1 VHGRSRRYAAA
12 LGSTDAVGNG
22 ENLEDA
28 VKLTGERPMEG
39 ATPDSLL
46 ALHDA
51 GYREVC
57 ERLGTGVVLD
67 VGCGIG
73 SETERLAGANR
84 LVIGADHSSETVR
97 LATRTYGSAFGGS
110 AVGGT
115 AGAAAAGLDF
125 IASDGAALGLRDR
138 SVDFAVSSHII
149 EHFVNPALHVI
160 ELARVLRADGTAF
173 VITPNAPADFENPF
187 HVYLFEPQHL
197 VSLLSLFFAEVTCYG
212 LEGDAVLKADFTTRR
227 ASGERLLRIDPL
239 NLRRRIPHR
248 AYVWAY
254 ENVLP
259 LTYRFLDRSSTGIGS
274 GIDSSHF
281 FMQDE
286 IHADTP
292 VLFAV
297 ARRPRV
303 AKTQE
308 PRAKSE

>member
-1 VHGRSRRYAAA
+1 VR
-12 LGSTDAVGNG
+12 T
-22 ENLEDA
+22 LEDA

-57 ERLGTGVVLD
+57 ERLGPGVVLD

-73 SETERLAGANR
+73 SETERLAGADR
-84 LVIGADHSSETVR
+84 FVIGADYSSDTAV
-97 LATRTYGSAFGGS
+97 LAARTYGSAGARS
-110 AVGGT
+110 AR
-115 AGAAAAGLDF
+115 LDF
-125 IASDGAALGLRDR
+125 MASDGAAIGLRDR

-160 ELARVLRADGTAF
+160 ELARVLRDDGTAF

-187 HVYLFEPQHL
+187 HVYLFEPEHL
-197 VSLLSLFFAEVTCYG
+197 VSMLSLFFDDVTCYG
-212 LEGDAVLKADFTTRR
+212 LEGDEVLKTDFATRR
-227 ASGERLLRIDPL
+227 ASGERLLKVDPL
-239 NLRRRIPHR
+239 NLRRHIPHR

-254 ENVLP
+254 EHVLP
-259 LTYRFLDRSSTGIGS
+259 LTYRFLNRESTGIGS

-281 FMQDE
+281 FIQKE
-286 IHADTP
+286 IRADTP

-297 ARRPRV
+297 ARRPR
-303 AKTQE
+303 APKTQDAGPE
-308 PRAKSE
+308 AE